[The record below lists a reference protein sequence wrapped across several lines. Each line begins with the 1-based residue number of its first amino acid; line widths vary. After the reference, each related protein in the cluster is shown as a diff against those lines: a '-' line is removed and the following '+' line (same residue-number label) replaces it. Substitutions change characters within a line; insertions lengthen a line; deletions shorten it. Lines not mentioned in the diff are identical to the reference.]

1 ISHTEEIKTRHPQI
15 RAFIYDQK
23 KRVKAISIT
32 VFKRANMF
40 IKYKKKVVE
49 SIPKENLECGQFL
62 PSKLLWNTTGCT
74 LNITEESCTCSCFGL
89 DGWIGFI
96 SNDYSKSMELLLNQ
110 NYIVTAG
117 CIVSAFLLTVTIV
130 MLLIRCGFWSTKLL
144 TNVIECLALMIANVV
159 FISCSV
165 IKTSSGDQ

>member
-1 ISHTEEIKTRHPQI
+1 MIKSALNYTPCILQNTD
-15 RAFIYDQK
+15 A
-23 KRVKAISIT
+23 ST
-32 VFKRANMF
+32 
-40 IKYKKKVVE
+40 

-74 LNITEESCTCSCFGL
+74 LNITEKSCTCSCFGL

-144 TNVIECLALMIANVV
+144 TNVIECLALMIR
-159 FISCSV
+159 
-165 IKTSSGDQ
+165 